1 MVNYTFKKE
10 MIMPYFIGI
19 HLDGNIISH
28 YGNSVS
34 DALGTPVGLDY
45 YLEAKHKLVCDTVKV
60 GSKNLDVTVTYAT
73 DTCTSPYSYIIA
85 DVKPFCNKYNSII
98 DKRFNT
104 TDELVEAVKQLT

>member
-1 MVNYTFKKE
+1 MT
-10 MIMPYFIGI
+10 YFVGI
-19 HLDGNIISH
+19 HLDGTIMSH

-45 YLEAKHKLVCDTVKV
+45 YLEANKTLVCDTVQI
-60 GSKNLDVTVTYAT
+60 GSKKHDVTVTYAT

-98 DKRFNT
+98 DKRFNST
-104 TDELVEAVKQLT
+104 NDMVEAVKKLT